1 MKIKKND
8 LVKVIAGKD
17 RLLPPARVLK
27 VFPTANKVIV
37 EGRNLV
43 RKHIRGNPS
52 LQTESQI
59 LETEAPIHVSN
70 VMIFS
75 EKIDRPVR
83 TSKRWIGKDGA
94 LFGAEAEARASFG
107 DAAPARI
114 RKVRYAPK
122 SDEIF
127 E

>member
-17 RLLPPARVLK
+17 RLLPPARVLR
-27 VFPTANKVIV
+27 VFPDREKVIV

-43 RKHIRGNPS
+43 KKHIKGNPS
-52 LQTESQI
+52 QQTESQI

-70 VMIFS
+70 VMLFS
-75 EKIDRPVR
+75 EKIGKPVR
-83 TSKRWIGKDGA
+83 TTKRWVGKDGA
-94 LFGAEAEARASFG
+94 LFENEASARDSFDG
-107 DAAPARI
+107 SVPKRV
-114 RKVRYAPK
+114 RKVRFAPK
-122 SDEIF
+122 SEEVF